1 MPDPKPGAVLPPFI
15 WALFRT
21 LGLFNRAMGN
31 CPFLDDKHDD
41 LPIKHCDFLCYVRSP
56 EGNAQTRH
64 EYKQVHSGMIPL
76 SFLHVFGD
84 LDE

>member
-1 MPDPKPGAVLPPFI
+1 M
-15 WALFRT
+15 
-21 LGLFNRAMGN
+21 
-31 CPFLDDKHDD
+31 DDKHDD

-56 EGNAQTRH
+56 EGNAQTRN

-84 LDE
+84 LDEWGHNNKPNVFPYVIQ